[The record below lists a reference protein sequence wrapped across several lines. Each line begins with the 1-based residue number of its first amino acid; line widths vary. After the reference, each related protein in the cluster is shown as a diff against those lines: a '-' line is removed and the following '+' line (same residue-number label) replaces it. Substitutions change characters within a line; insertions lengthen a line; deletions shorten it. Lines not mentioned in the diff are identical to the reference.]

1 MPFRDG
7 KHHWEPNPCEV
18 GKANCKPKPKRTDG
32 DTATDVPQP
41 VGSMSANIIGTYG
54 VKCKW
59 SKGKVQRKI
68 WQQEKHDA
76 LDRHQ
81 WEQQL
86 SVSDVSQSMSCNC
99 LAFQRPR
106 PP

>member
-1 MPFRDG
+1 MEN
-7 KHHWEPNPCEV
+7 HYWVPNSREV
-18 GKANCKPKPKRTDG
+18 GKANCKPKPKCMDG

-41 VGSMSANIIGTYG
+41 VGSLSANIIGTYS
-54 VKCKW
+54 VKYGW
-59 SKGKVQRKI
+59 SKGKAQRKI

-76 LDRHQ
+76 LDRQQ

-86 SVSDVSQSMSCNC
+86 SVSDVSQSTSHNF
-99 LAFQRPR
+99 LAFQKPR